1 MGRKAIHKPETLGI
15 GEKMEL
21 TGRLKKYSWQY
32 LNNFNKKGNGKIKY
46 SHVREGNKV
55 FIERVK

>member
-1 MGRKAIHKPETLGI
+1 MGRKAIHTPEKMEI

-21 TGRLKKYSWQY
+21 TGKLKKYSWQY
-32 LNNFNKKGNGKIKY
+32 LNNFNDRGAAKFK
-46 SHVREGNKV
+46 HLRDGNKV